1 MVDAD
6 QDKSGVPIDT
16 VIDKEEIPP
25 SMRTIAMPADTNPA
39 GDIFGGWILSQMDLA
54 GGSHAFYIAQG
65 RVSTVAVTGM
75 QFHLPVYV
83 GDEVSCYCATHK
95 IGSTSITVLV
105 ETWVRRRRLEKAV
118 KVTEGLF
125 TFVALDEHGKPR
137 PVRDLDGELNRT
149 RY

>member
-1 MVDAD
+1 MSPHKDTEPTSIID
-6 QDKSGVPIDT
+6 QDKMT
-16 VIDKEEIPP
+16 P

-54 GGSHAFYIAQG
+54 GGSHAYYIAQG
-65 RVSTVAVTGM
+65 RVSTVAITGM

-83 GDEVSCYCATHK
+83 GDEVSCYCATQK
-95 IGSTSITVLV
+95 IGTTSITVLV

-125 TFVALDEHGKPR
+125 TFVALDEQGEPR
-137 PVRDLDGELNRT
+137 QVRDLDGELNRN
-149 RY
+149 

>member
-1 MVDAD
+1 MS
-6 QDKSGVPIDT
+6 DKKEAEQGDIINT
-16 VIDKEEIPP
+16 VIDKDTTPP
-25 SMRTIAMPADTNPA
+25 SMRSIAMPSDTNPA

-83 GDEVSCYCATHK
+83 GDEVSCYCATHH
-95 IGSTSITVLV
+95 IGTTSIAVLV

-125 TFVALDEHGKPR
+125 TFVALDEHGHPR
-137 PVRDLDGELNRT
+137 PVRDFDGELNRSS
-149 RY
+149 